1 MNQSPG
7 ESLGSASVVQI
18 HQIGAPE
25 ESRVFN
31 LAEAQALLPLVR
43 TITEQSADEL
53 APIRRRLNHLLATD
67 PRTPA
72 VQGEYEAVI
81 KRWVSKLERLGVI
94 VKALWL
100 VDFDTGD
107 GYLCWKYP
115 ELRIAHYHGY
125 DDGFACRRLLED
137 AIEELDPDWA

>member
-1 MNQSPG
+1 MS
-7 ESLGSASVVQI
+7 SANAVQI
-18 HQIGAPE
+18 HQIGAVGEP
-25 ESRVFN
+25 RVFT
-31 LAEAQALLPLVR
+31 LAEAESLLPLVR
-43 TITEQSADEL
+43 SITDQSAEEL
-53 APIRRRLNHLLATD
+53 APIKQRLNNMLATD

-72 VQGEYEAVI
+72 VQREYEEVI
-81 KRWVSKLERLGVI
+81 KRWVSKLERLGVV
-94 VKALWL
+94 VKGLWL

-125 DDGFACRRLLED
+125 DEGIAGRRPLAE

>member
-1 MNQSPG
+1 MS
-7 ESLGSASVVQI
+7 SANAVRI
-18 HQIGAPE
+18 HQIGAAGEP
-25 ESRVFN
+25 RLFT
-31 LAEAQALLPLVR
+31 LAEAEGLLPLVR
-43 TITEQSADEL
+43 KITGQSAEEL
-53 APIRRRLNHLLATD
+53 APIKQRLNNMLATD

-72 VQGEYEAVI
+72 VQREYEDVI
-81 KRWVSKLERLGVI
+81 KRWVSKLERLGVV
-94 VKALWL
+94 VKGLWL

-125 DDGFACRRLLED
+125 DEGIAGRRPLAE